1 MVDFAGWNL
10 PVQFSGVI
18 EEHTAVRSAVGM
30 FDVSH
35 MGEVSVRGA
44 AALAFLQ
51 YVTCNDVARLRPGRA
66 QYTALTTPEGTFV
79 DDLLVYM
86 LNESDYLLVV
96 NAANTPKDLQWLGTQ
111 AGAFDVAVEDR
122 SSSWAQIAV
131 QGPRALETVQPLA
144 GVELG
149 GVKYYRFVETEV
161 CGTRCIV
168 SRTGYT
174 GEDGFELYTP
184 ADAAEKIWT
193 ALFESGGP
201 LGVLPVGL
209 AARDTLRLE
218 ARFALYGNDID
229 DRTTVVEADLSWI
242 VKIDKGEFLG
252 REVLAGQLERG
263 VERKL
268 VGFEMCGRAVARQGY
283 PALLD
288 GRPVGRVTSGTHS
301 PTLRKNIGLAYLPH
315 ESTPPGTEFAVE
327 IRGRQHPAVVVPTP
341 FYKRPKA
348 KGSPSLAKSQ
358 E

>member
-18 EEHTAVRSAVGM
+18 EEHTAVRSAVGL

-35 MGEVSVRGA
+35 MGELSVRGP

-51 YVTCNDVARLRPGRA
+51 HVTCNDVARLAPGRA
-66 QYTALTTPEGTFV
+66 QYTALTTREGTFV

-96 NAANTPKDLQWLGTQ
+96 NAANTPKDLRWLGRET
-111 AGAFDVAVEDR
+111 GSFDVSVVDV
-122 SSSWAQIAV
+122 SSNWAQIAV
-131 QGPRALETVQPLA
+131 QGPRALESVQPLA

-149 GVKYYRFVETEV
+149 GVKYYRFVETQIE
-161 CGTRCIV
+161 GARCIV

-184 ADAAEKIWT
+184 AASAERIWAALLET
-193 ALFESGGP
+193 GRRH
-201 LGVLPVGL
+201 GVLPVGL

-229 DRTTVVEADLSWI
+229 DTTTVVEADLGWI

-252 REVLAGQLERG
+252 REPLARQLECG
-263 VERKL
+263 VQRRL

-283 PALLD
+283 PVLLE

-301 PTLRKNIGLAYLPH
+301 PTLRKNIGLAYLPQ
-315 ESTPPGTEFAVE
+315 EAAQPGTEFTVE
-327 IRGRQHPAVVVPTP
+327 IRGHPHDAVVVPTP

-348 KGSPSLAKSQ
+348 KGSPSPAKSQ